1 MSSRAEPGLL
11 GMSSLRISEQLRGRV
26 VGAVLTPADASYEV
40 ARRVWNAMVD
50 RRPGVIVRCAGVDD
64 VVTAVRTARDNGIEI
79 GVRCGG
85 HSVIGHAV
93 PDGGLMI
100 DLTPMGAAWVD
111 PERRIAVVQ
120 GGALLGALDVASQQY
135 GMATTAGNVSH
146 TGVGG
151 LTLGGGMGWLAR
163 EHGLTCDNVR
173 SLELVT
179 AEGAV
184 VRASAEENTE
194 LFWGLRGGGG
204 NFGIVTRFEFDLHPL
219 QGSMLTAE
227 VDVPLDDAAPV
238 VRAWRDFSLAAPRR
252 LTGLAV
258 IADGIVT
265 VGFVWVGGVGA
276 GQPYASQLRTLA
288 GDAAVAERITSP
300 SYVELQRREDTI
312 EGHAIRRYWKG
323 HYFRVLDDQ
332 VIDRLLDG
340 VRAPYSPAASLQ
352 AYGGAIAEVAD
363 EDTAFSQRDARF
375 ELVCAA
381 RWTDPAEDDLHIAE
395 ARSYAAAVESFASG
409 AYVNV
414 LGDEGEGGVWRAYG
428 RQKLTRLTALKDK
441 YDPDNAFHL
450 NQNIPPSKVSRRTAW

>member
-1 MSSRAEPGLL
+1 MNSSR
-11 GMSSLRISEQLRGRV
+11 IVEQLRGRV
-26 VGAVLTPADASYEV
+26 AGEVLTPADSTYDA
-40 ARRVWNAMVD
+40 ARVVWNAMVD
-50 RRPGVIVRCAGVDD
+50 HRPRMIARCASVNDVIV
-64 VVTAVRTARDNGIEI
+64 AVRTARDHGIEI

-100 DLTPMGAAWVD
+100 DLTPMGATRVD
-111 PERRIAVVQ
+111 PERQIAVVQ
-120 GGALLGALDVASQQY
+120 GGALLGALDVASQQH
-135 GMATTAGNVSH
+135 GLATTAGNVSH

-184 VRASAEENTE
+184 LRASAEENAD

-204 NFGIVTRFEFDLHPL
+204 NFGIVTEFEFDLHPL
-219 QGSMLTAE
+219 RGSMLTAE
-227 VDVPLDDAAPV
+227 VDVPLDSAPPV

-258 IADGIVT
+258 IADRIVT
-265 VGFVWVGGVGA
+265 VGFVWVGDDVG
-276 GQPYASQLRTLA
+276 GQPYVSELRALA
-288 GDAAVAERITSP
+288 GGAAVAQRVTAP
-300 SYVELQRREDTI
+300 SYLQLQRREDTI

-323 HYFRVLDDQ
+323 HYFRVLDDE
-332 VIDRLLDG
+332 VIARLLDG

-352 AYGGAIAEVAD
+352 AYGGAIADIAD
-363 EDTAFSQRDARF
+363 EGTAFSQRDARF

-381 RWTDPAEDDLHIAE
+381 RWTDPAEDDLRINE
-395 ARSYAAAVESFASG
+395 ARRYAAAVEPFASG

-414 LGDEGEGGVWRAYG
+414 LGDEGEQGVRRAYSRG
-428 RQKLTRLTALKDK
+428 KLARLTGLKDT
-441 YDPDNAFHL
+441 YDPDNVFHL
-450 NQNIPPSKVSRRTAW
+450 NQNIRPSEVRR